1 MAGGE
6 LKLAMLGLVEGNGHP
21 FSWSAIVNGQYDAAV
36 MAECGYPVIPQY
48 LAANADRLGIDGA
61 RVTHVWCD
69 NPAHAEQVSKA
80 SCVATVV
87 DRPTDVIGHVDAVF
101 IATDIGSEHIARAKP
116 FIDAGIPTFI
126 DKPLAD
132 NRDDLQQF
140 IRWYRSGKRIM
151 STSCMRYAQEI
162 LALKNADIGELRLAT
177 AFTCKSWERYGIHA
191 LEGLY
196 PLIGSGIVSV
206 RNVGVEHRDC
216 VRLTHRSGADAQLW
230 AYYDAFGGF
239 GAYQLIGTKGYAAAK
254 FADSFSAFKTQLQV
268 FINYL
273 KNDYHSPFAV
283 EETFELIATIVA
295 ARESRSQGGREVA
308 LTDIVSADDLPK
320 R

>member
-1 MAGGE
+1 MASGD
-6 LKLAMLGLVEGNGHP
+6 LKLAMLGMVEGNGHP

-48 LAANADRLGIDGA
+48 LAANADKLGIPGA

-69 NPAHAEQVSKA
+69 NPADAAKVSKA
-80 SCVATVV
+80 SCVPTVV

-101 IATDIGSEHIARAKP
+101 IATDIGSEHIERARP
-116 FIDAGIPTFI
+116 FIEAGIPTFV

-132 NRDDLQQF
+132 NREDLQQF
-140 IRWYRSGKRIM
+140 IRWVRAGKRIM
-151 STSCMRYAQEI
+151 STSCMRYAKEI
-162 LALKNADIGELRLAT
+162 LDMKNVDIGDMRLAT

-196 PLIGSGIVSV
+196 QLIGSGIVSV
-206 RNVGVEHRDC
+206 RNVGIDNRDR
-216 VRLTHRSGADAQLW
+216 VMLTHRTGVDSQLW

-239 GAYQLIGTKGYAAAK
+239 GAYQLFGTKGYAHAK
-254 FADSFSAFKTQLQV
+254 FADSFSAFKAQLQV
-268 FINYL
+268 FVNYL
-273 KNDYHSPFAV
+273 QNGYRSPFAV

-295 ARESRSQGGREVA
+295 ACESRKQAGKEIA